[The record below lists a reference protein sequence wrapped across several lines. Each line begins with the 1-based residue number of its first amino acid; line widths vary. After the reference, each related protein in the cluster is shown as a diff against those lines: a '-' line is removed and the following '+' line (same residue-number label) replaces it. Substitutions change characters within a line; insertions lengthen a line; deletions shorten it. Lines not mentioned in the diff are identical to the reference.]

1 MTRLTRRATLFAPLL
16 APVVVAPPARAQS
29 WPTRPIRLVVPFAP
43 GGTTD
48 VMARLV
54 AERLSPR
61 LGQTVVVE
69 NRGGAGATIGAAL
82 VAQAPP
88 DGHVL
93 AMSNSTSHGV
103 SPALYP
109 NIPYDAMRDF
119 THVALVATSPSVL
132 VVNPG
137 HRARNLAEFIA
148 LARQS
153 GEMDFAV
160 AGIGTSS
167 HLAGIRLGLA
177 LGVKI
182 NAVPYR
188 GAGPALTD
196 TIAGV
201 VPAMLD
207 SLPSAGGHIRSGAL
221 RGIAVSAATRS
232 ARFPDLPTLK
242 EGGVDVV
249 SNAWFGLSG
258 PAGLPEQITERL
270 AAAVQAVLSDPATI
284 ARFEDLL
291 GAPPPSSTPAEF
303 TRFVQTE
310 MTAFAPIVRAAGLTP
325 G

>member
-1 MTRLTRRATLFAPLL
+1 MTLPTRRAALAAPLL
-16 APVVVAPPARAQS
+16 LAKPARAQA
-29 WPTRPIRLVVPFAP
+29 WPTRPILLIVPFAP

-54 AERLSPR
+54 AERLGPL
-61 LGQTVVVE
+61 LGQPVVVE
-69 NRGGAGATIGAAL
+69 NRAGAGATIGAAA

-93 AMSNSTSHGV
+93 LMSNSTSQGV

-132 VVNPG
+132 VVTNQ
-137 HRARNLAEFIA
+137 HRARNLAEFLG
-148 LARQS
+148 LAKAA
-153 GEMDFAV
+153 GEMDVAV

-167 HLAGIRLGLA
+167 HLAGVRLGLA
-177 LGVKI
+177 LGIRVT
-182 NAVPYR
+182 AVPYR

-207 SLPSAGGHIRSGAL
+207 SLPSAGPHIRQGSL
-221 RGIAVSAATRS
+221 RGIAVTSAARS
-232 ARFPDLPTLK
+232 ARFPDLPTLR

-249 SNAWFGLSG
+249 SAAWFGISG
-258 PAGLPEQITERL
+258 PAMLPAPIVARL
-270 AAAVQAVLSDPATI
+270 SAAIQAVLAEPATI
-284 ARFEDLL
+284 ARFEELL
-291 GAPPPSSTPAEF
+291 GAPPPASTPESFTGFVRAEL
-303 TRFVQTE
+303 E
-310 MTAFAPIVRAAGLTP
+310 AFAPIVRAAGLTP

>member
-1 MTRLTRRATLFAPLL
+1 MPALTRRAALAAPLL
-16 APVVVAPPARAQS
+16 FAAPAARAQT
-29 WPTRPIRLVVPFAP
+29 WPTRPIRLIVPFAP

-54 AERLSPR
+54 AERIGAQ
-61 LGQTVVVE
+61 LGQPVVVE
-69 NRGGAGATIGAAL
+69 NRAGAGATIGAAAA
-82 VAQAPP
+82 AQAAP
-88 DGHVL
+88 DGQVL
-93 AMSNSTSHGV
+93 LMSNSTSHGV

-109 NIPYDAMRDF
+109 TIPYDAMRDF

-137 HRARNLAEFIA
+137 HRARDLAQFIA
-148 LARQS
+148 MAREA
-153 GEMDFAV
+153 GEIDFAV

-167 HLAGIRLGLA
+167 HLAGIRLGTA
-177 LGVKI
+177 LGVKV

-207 SLPSAGGHIRSGAL
+207 SLPSAGPHIRSGAL
-221 RGIAVSAATRS
+221 RGMAVSSAARS
-232 ARFPDLPTLK
+232 ARFPDLPTLR
-242 EGGVDVV
+242 EGGADVV
-249 SNAWFGLSG
+249 SAAWFGLSG
-258 PAGLPEQITERL
+258 PAGLPPAIVARL
-270 AAAVQAVLSDPATI
+270 AEAVRVALADPGTI

-291 GAPPPSSTPAEF
+291 GAPPPESTPDSF
-303 TRFVQTE
+303 TRFVQAELAT
-310 MTAFAPIVRAAGLTP
+310 FAPIVRAAGLTP

>member
-1 MTRLTRRATLFAPLL
+1 MPKLTRRAALAAPLL
-16 APVVVAPPARAQS
+16 LAWPARAQG
-29 WPTRPIRLVVPFAP
+29 WPTRPIRLIVPFAP

-54 AERLSPR
+54 AERLGGL
-61 LGQTVVVE
+61 LGQAVVVE
-69 NRGGAGATIGAAL
+69 NRAGAGATIGAAAA
-82 VAQAPP
+82 AQAQP

-93 AMSNSTSHGV
+93 VMSNSTSHGV
-103 SPALYP
+103 SPALYA

-119 THVALVATSPSVL
+119 VHVALVATSPSVL

-137 HRARNLAEFIA
+137 HRARDLAQFIA
-148 LARQS
+148 MAREA
-153 GEMDFAV
+153 GEIDFAV

-167 HLAGIRLGLA
+167 HLAGIRLGAA
-177 LGVKI
+177 LGVKV

-207 SLPSAGGHIRSGAL
+207 SLPSAGPHIRSGSL
-221 RGIAVSAATRS
+221 RGMAVSSATRS
-232 ARFPDLPTLK
+232 ARFPDLPTLR

-249 SNAWFGLSG
+249 SAAWFGLSG
-258 PAGLPEQITERL
+258 PAGLPPAIVARL
-270 AAAVQAVLSDPATI
+270 AEAVRAALADPATI
-284 ARFEDLL
+284 ARFEELL
-291 GAPPPSSTPAEF
+291 GAPPPESTPSDF
-303 TRFVQTE
+303 TRFVQAE
-310 MTAFAPIVRAAGLTP
+310 LASFAPIVRAAGLTP

>member
-1 MTRLTRRATLFAPLL
+1 MTRRAALAAPLL
-16 APVVVAPPARAQS
+16 LAPLLSAMPARAQS
-29 WPTRPIRLVVPFAP
+29 WPTRPIRLIVPFAP

-54 AERLSPR
+54 AERLGAQ
-61 LGQTVVVE
+61 LGQPVVVE
-69 NRGGAGATIGAAL
+69 NRAGAGATIGAAA
-82 VAQAPP
+82 VAQAAP

-109 NIPYDAMRDF
+109 AIPYDAMRDF

-132 VVNPG
+132 VANPG
-137 HRARNLAEFIA
+137 HRARDFAQFA
-148 LARQS
+148 AMAREA
-153 GEMDFAV
+153 GEIDFAV

-167 HLAGIRLGLA
+167 HLAGIRLGMA
-177 LGVKI
+177 LGVKV

-207 SLPSAGGHIRSGAL
+207 SLPSAGPHIRSGAL
-221 RGIAVSAATRS
+221 RGLAVSSAARS
-232 ARFPDLPTLK
+232 ARFPDLPTLR
-242 EGGVDVV
+242 ESGVDVV
-249 SNAWFGLSG
+249 SAAWFGLSG
-258 PAGLPEQITERL
+258 PAGLPPAIVARL
-270 AAAVQAVLSDPATI
+270 AEAVRAVLADPATI
-284 ARFEDLL
+284 ARFEELL
-291 GAPPPSSTPAEF
+291 GAPPPESTPEAF
-303 TRFVQTE
+303 TRFVQAE
-310 MTAFAPIVRAAGLTP
+310 LASFAPIVRAAGLTP

>member
-1 MTRLTRRATLFAPLL
+1 MPALTRRAALAAPLSL
-16 APVVVAPPARAQS
+16 ALPAAAQS
-29 WPTRPIRLVVPFAP
+29 WPTRPIRLIVPFAP

-54 AERLSPR
+54 AERLGAL
-61 LGQTVVVE
+61 LGQPMVVE
-69 NRGGAGATIGAAL
+69 NRAGAGATIGAAAA
-82 VAQAPP
+82 AQAAP

-93 AMSNSTSHGV
+93 LMSNSTSHGV

-109 NIPYDAMRDF
+109 TIPYDPMRDF

-137 HRARNLAEFIA
+137 HRARGFAQFA
-148 LARQS
+148 AMAREA
-153 GEMDFAV
+153 GEIDFAV

-167 HLAGIRLGLA
+167 HLAGIRLGMA
-177 LGVKI
+177 LGVRV

-207 SLPSAGGHIRSGAL
+207 SLPSAGPHIRSGAL
-221 RGIAVSAATRS
+221 RGMAVSTATRS
-232 ARFPDLPTLK
+232 ARFPDLPTLR

-249 SNAWFGLSG
+249 SAAWFGLSG
-258 PAGLPEQITERL
+258 PAGLPAAIVARL
-270 AAAVQAVLSDPATI
+270 AEAVRTALADPATI
-284 ARFEDLL
+284 ARFEELL
-291 GAPPPSSTPAEF
+291 GAAPPESTPESF
-303 TRFVQTE
+303 TRFVQAE
-310 MTAFAPIVRAAGLTP
+310 LAAFAPIVRAAGLTP

>member
-1 MTRLTRRATLFAPLL
+1 MTRLTRRAALSAPLL
-16 APVVVAPPARAQS
+16 LAMPARAQS
-29 WPTRPIRLVVPFAP
+29 WPTRPIRLIVPFAP

-54 AERLSPR
+54 ADRLSPR
-61 LGQTVVVE
+61 LGQPVVVE
-69 NRGGAGATIGAAL
+69 NRAGAGATIGSAL
-82 VAQAPP
+82 AAQAAP

-93 AMSNSTSHGV
+93 LMSNSTSHGV

-109 NIPYDAMRDF
+109 AIAYDAMRDF

-137 HRARNLAEFIA
+137 HRARNLAGFIA
-148 LARQS
+148 LARQA

-177 LGVKI
+177 LGVKV

-221 RGIAVSAATRS
+221 RGIAVSSATRS

-249 SNAWFGLSG
+249 SAAWFGLSG
-258 PAGLPEQITERL
+258 PANLPEPVIDRL
-270 AAAVQAVLSDPATI
+270 ATEIHAVLADPATI
-284 ARFEDLL
+284 ARFEELL
-291 GAPPPSSTPAEF
+291 GAPPPASTPASF
-303 TRFVQTE
+303 TRFVQAE
-310 MTAFAPIVRAAGLTP
+310 LEAFAPIVRAAGLSP